1 MKGKIIEIYG
11 IEKNLKGWA
20 DYLGI
25 SKQLLNY
32 KIKKSGKSEE
42 DVILTELYKVYI
54 KEMNLKGCAEK
65 IITGKNIKENK
76 VKEKKKKKIMIIN
89 DVHVPYQHEGLL
101 DEIKK
106 HKDIDCLVIGGDLID
121 CESCSS
127 FQMLER
133 PTLEQ
138 ELVSAHEFIQEINK
152 IINTEII
159 CIKGNHEERLER
171 EICKMQNKGLQ
182 RLLDSQLLRMLE
194 EGFKFNIG
202 TKRKQ
207 YKAIENFKYIDKW
220 YARLFDNL
228 VICHPKDFSNVPAK
242 IAEKSAEYFLNRGII
257 EKDDVIFIGHTHKFS
272 QIVSTRRQDVFV
284 IENGCSCKPMDY
296 SDRGNLSYGNQVNCY
311 TIVEFEKGNKINKN
325 DIKTYFY

>member
-1 MKGKIIEIYG
+1 MKGNIVEVYG
-11 IEKNLKGWA
+11 MKKNLKEWA

-32 KIKKSGKSEE
+32 RLNKGSEIGAQIESIIKREVIKKMKKEVIEE
-42 DVILTELYKVYI
+42 
-54 KEMNLKGCAEK
+54 KERKL
-65 IITGKNIKENK
+65 EN
-76 VKEKKKKKIMIIN
+76 KKKKVMIIN
-89 DVHVPYQHEGLL
+89 DVHVPYQHDGLL
-101 DEIKK
+101 DEIRK
-106 HKDIDCLVIGGDLID
+106 HKDMDYLVIGGDLID

-133 PTLEQ
+133 PTLEE
-138 ELVSAHEFIQEINK
+138 ELVAAHEFIQEINK
-152 IINTEII
+152 IIDAEII

-202 TKRKQ
+202 TKRKK

-228 VICHPKDFSNVPAK
+228 VICHPKDFSNVPAR
-242 IAEKSAEYFLNRGII
+242 IAEKSAEYFLNRGVI

-284 IENGCSCKPMDY
+284 VENGCSCKAMEY
-296 SDRGNLSYGNQVNCY
+296 ADRGNLSYGNQVNCY
-311 TIVEFEKGNKINKN
+311 TIVEFEEGCKINKN
-325 DIKTYFY
+325 DVKTYFF

>member
-1 MKGKIIEIYG
+1 MKGKIIEVYG
-11 IEKNLKGWA
+11 MKKNLKEWA

-32 KIKKSGKSEE
+32 RINKSGGNKESVILAEIYKKIKEVDVSEE
-42 DVILTELYKVYI
+42 GI
-54 KEMNLKGCAEK
+54 KEMKVNK
-65 IITGKNIKENK
+65 TVKENK
-76 VKEKKKKKIMIIN
+76 KKKVMIIN
-89 DVHVPYQHEGLL
+89 DVHVPYQHEKLL

-106 HKDIDCLVIGGDLID
+106 HKDMDYLVIGGDLID

-133 PTLEQ
+133 PTLEE
-138 ELVSAHEFIQEINK
+138 ELVAAHEFIQEINK
-152 IINTEII
+152 IIDAEII

-202 TKRKQ
+202 TKRKK

-228 VICHPKDFSNVPAK
+228 VICHPKDFSNVPAR
-242 IAEKSAEYFLNRGII
+242 IAEKSAEYFLNRGVI

-284 IENGCSCKPMDY
+284 VENGCSCKAMEY
-296 SDRGNLSYGNQVNCY
+296 ADRGNLSYGNQVNCY
-311 TIVEFEKGNKINKN
+311 TIVEFEEGCKINKN
-325 DIKTYFY
+325 DVKTYFF

>member
-1 MKGKIIEIYG
+1 MMRGKLISIYG
-11 IEKNLKGWA
+11 IEKNLKEWA

-32 KIKKSGKSEE
+32 KIKKSGRSEE
-42 DVILTELYKVYI
+42 TVILTEMHKRC
-54 KEMNLKGCAEK
+54 KEEINLKGCAEK
-65 IITGKNIKENK
+65 IITGKGIKEYK
-76 VKEKKKKKIMIIN
+76 TKEKKGKKVMIIN
-89 DVHVPYQHEGLL
+89 DVHVPYQHEELL
-101 DEIKK
+101 NEIKK

-133 PTLEQ
+133 PSLEE

-152 IINTEII
+152 IINAEII

-242 IAEKSAEYFLNRGII
+242 IAEKSAEYFLNRDVI
-257 EKDDVIFIGHTHKFS
+257 EKDDIIFIGHTHKFS
-272 QIVSTRRQDVFV
+272 QIPLKKVF
-284 IENGCSCKPMDY
+284 Y
-296 SDRGNLSYGNQVNCY
+296 SHSRNFF
-311 TIVEFEKGNKINKN
+311 I
-325 DIKTYFY
+325 

>member
-1 MKGKIIEIYG
+1 MKGKIIEVYG
-11 IEKNLKGWA
+11 MKKNLKEWA

-32 KIKKSGKSEE
+32 RLNKGSEIGAQIESIIKREVIKKMKKEVIEE
-42 DVILTELYKVYI
+42 
-54 KEMNLKGCAEK
+54 KERKL
-65 IITGKNIKENK
+65 EN
-76 VKEKKKKKIMIIN
+76 KKKKIMIIN
-89 DVHVPYQHEGLL
+89 DVHVPYQHDGLL
-101 DEIKK
+101 DEIRK
-106 HKDIDCLVIGGDLID
+106 HKDMDYLVIGGDLID

-133 PTLEQ
+133 PTLEE
-138 ELVSAHEFIQEINK
+138 ELVAAHEFIQEINK
-152 IINTEII
+152 IVNCEII

-202 TKRKQ
+202 TKRKK

-257 EKDDVIFIGHTHKFS
+257 EKDDIIFIGHTHKFS

-284 IENGCSCKPMDY
+284 VENGCSCKPMDY
-296 SDRGNLSYGNQVNCY
+296 SDRGNLNYGNQVNCY
-311 TIVEFEKGNKINKN
+311 TIVEFEEGGKIDRN
-325 DIKTYFY
+325 DVKTYFF

>member
-1 MKGKIIEIYG
+1 MKGKIIEVYG
-11 IEKNLKGWA
+11 MKKNLKEWA

-32 KIKKSGKSEE
+32 RLNKGSEIGAQIESIIKREVIKKMKKEVIEE
-42 DVILTELYKVYI
+42 
-54 KEMNLKGCAEK
+54 KERKL
-65 IITGKNIKENK
+65 EN
-76 VKEKKKKKIMIIN
+76 KKKKIMIIN
-89 DVHVPYQHEGLL
+89 DVHVPYQHDGLL
-101 DEIKK
+101 DEIRK
-106 HKDIDCLVIGGDLID
+106 HKDMDYLVIGGDLID

-133 PTLEQ
+133 PTLEE
-138 ELVSAHEFIQEINK
+138 ELVAAHEFIQEINK
-152 IINTEII
+152 IIDAEII

-194 EGFKFNIG
+194 EGFKFSIG
-202 TKRKQ
+202 TKRKK

-257 EKDDVIFIGHTHKFS
+257 EKDDIIFIGHTHKFS

-284 IENGCSCKPMDY
+284 VENGCSCKPMDY
-296 SDRGNLSYGNQVNCY
+296 SDRGNLNYGNQVNCY
-311 TIVEFEKGNKINKN
+311 TIVEFEEGCKINKN
-325 DIKTYFY
+325 DVKTYFF

>member
-1 MKGKIIEIYG
+1 MKGKIIEVYG
-11 IEKNLKGWA
+11 MKKNLKEWA

-32 KIKKSGKSEE
+32 RLNKGSEIGAQIESIIKREVIKKMKKEVIEE
-42 DVILTELYKVYI
+42 
-54 KEMNLKGCAEK
+54 KERKL
-65 IITGKNIKENK
+65 EN
-76 VKEKKKKKIMIIN
+76 KKKKIMIIN
-89 DVHVPYQHEGLL
+89 DVHVPYQNEKLL

-133 PTLEQ
+133 PTLEE
-138 ELVSAHEFIQEINK
+138 ELVSAHEFIKEINK
-152 IINTEII
+152 IINAEII

-311 TIVEFEKGNKINKN
+311 TIVEFEEGNKIKKN

>member
-1 MKGKIIEIYG
+1 MRGKMIEIYG
-11 IEKNLKGWA
+11 IEKNLKEWA

-32 KIKKSGKSEE
+32 KIKKGNTNVETVIIAEIFKKAKKIEE
-42 DVILTELYKVYI
+42 GINEI
-54 KEMNLKGCAEK
+54 E
-65 IITGKNIKENK
+65 IENK
-76 VKEKKKKKIMIIN
+76 ISNAKKKVMIIN
-89 DVHVPYQHEGLL
+89 DVHVPYQHEELL
-101 DEIKK
+101 SEIKK
-106 HKDIDCLVIGGDLID
+106 HSDIDYLVIGGDLID

-133 PTLEQ
+133 PTLEE
-138 ELVSAHEFIQEINK
+138 ELVAAHEFIQEINK
-152 IINTEII
+152 IINAEII

-202 TKRKQ
+202 TKRKK

-257 EKDDVIFIGHTHKFS
+257 EKDDIIFIGHTHKFS

-284 IENGCSCKPMDY
+284 VENGCSCKPMDY
-296 SDRGNLSYGNQVNCY
+296 SDRGNLNYGNQVNCY
-311 TIVEFEKGNKINKN
+311 TIVEFEEGCKIDRN

>member
-1 MKGKIIEIYG
+1 MKGKIIEVYG
-11 IEKNLKGWA
+11 MKKNLKEWA

-32 KIKKSGKSEE
+32 RLNKGSEIGARIESIIKREVIKKMKKEVIEE
-42 DVILTELYKVYI
+42 
-54 KEMNLKGCAEK
+54 KERKL
-65 IITGKNIKENK
+65 EN
-76 VKEKKKKKIMIIN
+76 KKKKIMIIN
-89 DVHVPYQHEGLL
+89 DVHVPYQNEKLL

-133 PTLEQ
+133 PTLEE
-138 ELVSAHEFIQEINK
+138 ELVSAHEFIKEINK
-152 IINTEII
+152 IINAEII

-284 IENGCSCKPMDY
+284 VENGCSCKSMDY

-311 TIVEFEKGNKINKN
+311 TIVEFEEGNKIKKN

>member
-1 MKGKIIEIYG
+1 MMRGKLISIYG
-11 IEKNLKGWA
+11 VEKNLKEWA
-20 DYLGI
+20 DYIGI

-32 KIKKSGKSEE
+32 KIKKGKANAETVIIAEIFKKAKKIEE
-42 DVILTELYKVYI
+42 GINEI
-54 KEMNLKGCAEK
+54 E
-65 IITGKNIKENK
+65 IENK
-76 VKEKKKKKIMIIN
+76 VSDVKKKVMIIN
-89 DVHVPYQHEGLL
+89 DVHVPYQHEELL
-101 DEIKK
+101 NEIKK
-106 HKDIDCLVIGGDLID
+106 HNDIDYLVIGGDLID

-133 PTLEQ
+133 PTLEE
-138 ELVSAHEFIQEINK
+138 ELVAAHEFIQEINK
-152 IINTEII
+152 IVNCEII

-242 IAEKSAEYFLNRGII
+242 IAEKSAEYFLNRDVI
-257 EKDDVIFIGHTHKFS
+257 EKDDIIFIGHTHKFS

-284 IENGCSCKPMDY
+284 VENGCSCKSMDY
-296 SDRGNLSYGNQVNCY
+296 SDRGNLNYGNQVNCY
-311 TIVEFEKGNKINKN
+311 TIVEFEEGCKIDRN

>member
-1 MKGKIIEIYG
+1 M
-11 IEKNLKGWA
+11 N
-20 DYLGI
+20 
-25 SKQLLNY
+25 
-32 KIKKSGKSEE
+32 
-42 DVILTELYKVYI
+42 
-54 KEMNLKGCAEK
+54 KES
-65 IITGKNIKENK
+65 
-76 VKEKKKKKIMIIN
+76 KKKKVMIIN
-89 DVHVPYQHEGLL
+89 DVHVPYQHEKLL

-106 HKDIDCLVIGGDLID
+106 NKKIDYLVIGGDLID

-133 PTLEQ
+133 PTLEE
-138 ELVSAHEFIQEINK
+138 ELVAAHDFIKEINK
-152 IINTEII
+152 IINAEII

-202 TKRKQ
+202 TKRKK

-257 EKDDVIFIGHTHKFS
+257 EKDDIIFLGHTHKFS
-272 QIVSTRRQDVFV
+272 QIVSTRRQNVFV
-284 IENGCSCKPMDY
+284 VENGCSCKPMDY
-296 SDRGNLSYGNQVNCY
+296 SDRGNLNYGNQVNCY
-311 TIVEFEKGNKINKN
+311 TIVEFEEGCKIDRN

>member
-11 IEKNLKGWA
+11 MKKNLKEWA

-32 KIKKSGKSEE
+32 RLNKGSEIGAQIESIIKREVIKKMKKEVIEE
-42 DVILTELYKVYI
+42 
-54 KEMNLKGCAEK
+54 KERKL
-65 IITGKNIKENK
+65 EN
-76 VKEKKKKKIMIIN
+76 KKKKIMIIN
-89 DVHVPYQHEGLL
+89 DVHVPYQHDGLL
-101 DEIKK
+101 DEIRK
-106 HKDIDCLVIGGDLID
+106 HKDMDYLVIGGDLID

-133 PTLEQ
+133 PTLEE
-138 ELVSAHEFIQEINK
+138 ELVAAHEFIQEINK
-152 IINTEII
+152 IIDAEII

-202 TKRKQ
+202 TKRKK

-257 EKDDVIFIGHTHKFS
+257 EKDDIIFIGHTHKFS

-284 IENGCSCKPMDY
+284 VENGCSCKPMDY
-296 SDRGNLSYGNQVNCY
+296 SDRGNLNYGNQVNCY
-311 TIVEFEKGNKINKN
+311 TIVEFEEGCKINKN
-325 DIKTYFY
+325 DVKTYFF

>member
-1 MKGKIIEIYG
+1 MKGKIIKVYG
-11 IEKNLKGWA
+11 IEKNLKSWA

-42 DVILTELYKVYI
+42 VVILTEIHKGYI
-54 KEMNLKGCAEK
+54 REMNLKECSEK
-65 IITGKNIKENK
+65 LGINK
-76 VKEKKKKKIMIIN
+76 VISEYKTKEKKNKKVMIIN
-89 DVHVPYQHEGLL
+89 DVHVPYQHEELL
-101 DEIKK
+101 NEIKK
-106 HKDIDCLVIGGDLID
+106 HKDIDYLVIGGDLID

-152 IINTEII
+152 IINAEII

-311 TIVEFEKGNKINKN
+311 TIVEFEEGNKINKN

>member
-1 MKGKIIEIYG
+1 MKGNIIEIYG
-11 IEKNLKGWA
+11 VEKNLKGWA

-32 KIKKSGKSEE
+32 RINKSGGNKESVILAEIYKKCKGIEDSEE
-42 DVILTELYKVYI
+42 GV
-54 KEMNLKGCAEK
+54 KEMKTNKK
-65 IITGKNIKENK
+65 VKENK
-76 VKEKKKKKIMIIN
+76 KKKVMIIN
-89 DVHVPYQHEGLL
+89 DVHVPYQHDGLL
-101 DEIKK
+101 DEIRK
-106 HKDIDCLVIGGDLID
+106 HKDMDYLVIGGDLID

-133 PTLEQ
+133 PTLEE
-138 ELVSAHEFIQEINK
+138 ELVAAHEFIQEINK
-152 IINTEII
+152 IIDAEII

-194 EGFKFNIG
+194 EGFKFSIG
-202 TKRKQ
+202 TKRKK

-257 EKDDVIFIGHTHKFS
+257 EKDDIIFIGHTHKFS

-284 IENGCSCKPMDY
+284 VENGCSCKPMDY
-296 SDRGNLSYGNQVNCY
+296 SDRGNLNYGNQVNCY
-311 TIVEFEKGNKINKN
+311 TIVEFEEGGKIDRN

>member
-1 MKGKIIEIYG
+1 MKGNIIEIYG
-11 IEKNLKGWA
+11 VEKNLKGWA

-32 KIKKSGKSEE
+32 RINKSGGNKESVILAEIYKKCKGIEDSEE
-42 DVILTELYKVYI
+42 GV
-54 KEMNLKGCAEK
+54 KEMKTNK
-65 IITGKNIKENK
+65 K
-76 VKEKKKKKIMIIN
+76 VKENKKKKIMIIN

-106 HKDIDCLVIGGDLID
+106 HKDMDYLVIGGDLID

-133 PTLEQ
+133 PTLEE
-138 ELVSAHEFIQEINK
+138 ELVAAHEFIQEINK
-152 IINTEII
+152 IIDAEII

-202 TKRKQ
+202 TKRKK

-257 EKDDVIFIGHTHKFS
+257 EKDDIIFIGHTHKFS

-284 IENGCSCKPMDY
+284 VENGCSCKPMDY
-296 SDRGNLSYGNQVNCY
+296 SDRGNLNYGNQVNCY
-311 TIVEFEKGNKINKN
+311 TIVEFEEGGKIDRN

>member
-1 MKGKIIEIYG
+1 MMRGKLISIYG
-11 IEKNLKGWA
+11 VEKNLKEWA

-32 KIKKSGKSEE
+32 KIKKGNTNVETVIIAEIFKKAKKIEE
-42 DVILTELYKVYI
+42 GINEI
-54 KEMNLKGCAEK
+54 E
-65 IITGKNIKENK
+65 IENK
-76 VKEKKKKKIMIIN
+76 ISNAKKKIMIIN
-89 DVHVPYQHEGLL
+89 DVHVPYQHEELL
-101 DEIKK
+101 SEIKK
-106 HKDIDCLVIGGDLID
+106 HSDIDYLVIGGDLID

-133 PTLEQ
+133 PSLEE

-152 IINTEII
+152 IINAEII

-242 IAEKSAEYFLNRGII
+242 IAEKSAEYFLNRDVI
-257 EKDDVIFIGHTHKFS
+257 EKDDIIFIGHTHKFS

-284 IENGCSCKPMDY
+284 VENGCSCKPMDY
-296 SDRGNLSYGNQVNCY
+296 SDRGNLNYGNQVNCY
-311 TIVEFEKGNKINKN
+311 TIVEFEEGCKIDRN

>member
-1 MKGKIIEIYG
+1 MKGNIIEIYG
-11 IEKNLKGWA
+11 VEKNLKGWA

-32 KIKKSGKSEE
+32 RINKSGGNKESVILAEIYKKCKGIEDSEE
-42 DVILTELYKVYI
+42 GV
-54 KEMNLKGCAEK
+54 KEMKTNKK
-65 IITGKNIKENK
+65 VKENK
-76 VKEKKKKKIMIIN
+76 KKKVMIIN
-89 DVHVPYQHEGLL
+89 DVHVPYQHDGLL
-101 DEIKK
+101 DEIRK
-106 HKDIDCLVIGGDLID
+106 HKDMDYLVIGGDLID

-133 PTLEQ
+133 PTLEE
-138 ELVSAHEFIQEINK
+138 ELVAAHEFIQEINK
-152 IINTEII
+152 IINAEII

-257 EKDDVIFIGHTHKFS
+257 EKDDIIFIGHTHKFS

-284 IENGCSCKPMDY
+284 VENGCSCKPMDY
-296 SDRGNLSYGNQVNCY
+296 SDRGNLNYGNQVNCY
-311 TIVEFEKGNKINKN
+311 TIVEFEEGGKIDRN

>member
-1 MKGKIIEIYG
+1 MRGKMIEIYG
-11 IEKNLKGWA
+11 VEKNLKEWA
-20 DYLGI
+20 DYIGI

-32 KIKKSGKSEE
+32 KIKKGNTNVETVIIAEIFKKAKKIEE
-42 DVILTELYKVYI
+42 GINEI
-54 KEMNLKGCAEK
+54 E
-65 IITGKNIKENK
+65 IENK
-76 VKEKKKKKIMIIN
+76 ISNAKKKVMIIN
-89 DVHVPYQHEGLL
+89 DVHVPYQHEELL
-101 DEIKK
+101 SEIKK
-106 HKDIDCLVIGGDLID
+106 HSDIDYLVIGGDLID

-133 PTLEQ
+133 PTLEE
-138 ELVSAHEFIQEINK
+138 ELVAAHEFIQEINK
-152 IINTEII
+152 IVNCEII

-242 IAEKSAEYFLNRGII
+242 IAEKSAEYFLNRDVI
-257 EKDDVIFIGHTHKFS
+257 EKDDIIFIGHTHKFS

-284 IENGCSCKPMDY
+284 VENGCSCEPMDY
-296 SDRGNLSYGNQVNCY
+296 SDRGNLNYGNQVNCY
-311 TIVEFEKGNKINKN
+311 TIVEFEEGCKIDRN

>member
-1 MKGKIIEIYG
+1 MKGNIVEIYG
-11 IEKNLKGWA
+11 VEKNLKGWA

-32 KIKKSGKSEE
+32 KINKSGGNKES
-42 DVILTELYKVYI
+42 VILAEIYKKCKEIDVSEDGI
-54 KEMNLKGCAEK
+54 KEMKVNK
-65 IITGKNIKENK
+65 TVKENK
-76 VKEKKKKKIMIIN
+76 KKKVMIIN
-89 DVHVPYQHEGLL
+89 DVHVPYQHDGLL
-101 DEIKK
+101 DEIRK
-106 HKDIDCLVIGGDLID
+106 HKDMDYLVIGGDLID

-127 FQMLER
+127 FQVLER

-138 ELVSAHEFIQEINK
+138 ELVQAHEFIQEINK
-152 IINTEII
+152 IINAEII

-194 EGFKFNIG
+194 EGFKFSIG

-242 IAEKSAEYFLNRGII
+242 IAEKSAEYFLNRGIL
-257 EKDDVIFIGHTHKFS
+257 ERDDVIFIGHTHKFS

-284 IENGCSCKPMDY
+284 VENGCSCKAMDY
-296 SDRGNLSYGNQVNCY
+296 SDRGNLNYGNQVNCY
-311 TIVEFEKGNKINKN
+311 TIVEFEEGNKIDKN
-325 DIKTYFY
+325 DIKTYFF

>member
-1 MKGKIIEIYG
+1 MKGKIIEVYG
-11 IEKNLKGWA
+11 MKKNLKEWA

-32 KIKKSGKSEE
+32 RLNKGSEIGAQIESIIKREVIKKMKKEVIEE
-42 DVILTELYKVYI
+42 
-54 KEMNLKGCAEK
+54 KERKL
-65 IITGKNIKENK
+65 EN
-76 VKEKKKKKIMIIN
+76 KKKKIMIIN
-89 DVHVPYQHEGLL
+89 DVHVPYQHDGLL
-101 DEIKK
+101 DEIRK
-106 HKDIDCLVIGGDLID
+106 HKDMDYLVIGGDLID

-133 PTLEQ
+133 PTLEE
-138 ELVSAHEFIQEINK
+138 ELVAAHEFIQEINK
-152 IINTEII
+152 IIDAEII
-159 CIKGNHEERLER
+159 CIKGNHEERLEK

-194 EGFKFNIG
+194 EGFKFSIG
-202 TKRKQ
+202 TKRKK

-257 EKDDVIFIGHTHKFS
+257 EKDDIIFIGHTHKFS

-284 IENGCSCKPMDY
+284 VENGCSCKPMDY
-296 SDRGNLSYGNQVNCY
+296 SDRGNLNYGNQVNCY
-311 TIVEFEKGNKINKN
+311 TIVEFEEGCKINKN
-325 DIKTYFY
+325 DVKTYFF

>member
-1 MKGKIIEIYG
+1 MMRGKLISIYG
-11 IEKNLKGWA
+11 VEKNLKEWA

-32 KIKKSGKSEE
+32 KIKKGNTNVETVIIAEIFKKAKKIEE
-42 DVILTELYKVYI
+42 GINEI
-54 KEMNLKGCAEK
+54 E
-65 IITGKNIKENK
+65 IENK
-76 VKEKKKKKIMIIN
+76 VSNAKKKVMIIN
-89 DVHVPYQHEGLL
+89 DVHVPYQHEELL
-101 DEIKK
+101 NEIKK
-106 HKDIDCLVIGGDLID
+106 HNDIDYLVIGGDLID

-133 PTLEQ
+133 PTLEE
-138 ELVSAHEFIQEINK
+138 ELVAAHEFIQEINK
-152 IINTEII
+152 IVNCEII

-242 IAEKSAEYFLNRGII
+242 IAEKSAEYFLNRDVI
-257 EKDDVIFIGHTHKFS
+257 EKDDIIFIGHTHKFS

-284 IENGCSCKPMDY
+284 VENGCSCKPMDY
-296 SDRGNLSYGNQVNCY
+296 SDRGNLNYGNQVNCY
-311 TIVEFEKGNKINKN
+311 TIVEFEEGCKIDRN

>member
-1 MKGKIIEIYG
+1 MKGNIIEIYG
-11 IEKNLKGWA
+11 VEKNLKGWA

-32 KIKKSGKSEE
+32 RINKSGGNKESVILAEIYKKCKGIEDSEE
-42 DVILTELYKVYI
+42 GV
-54 KEMNLKGCAEK
+54 KEMKTNKK
-65 IITGKNIKENK
+65 VKENK
-76 VKEKKKKKIMIIN
+76 KKKVMIIN

-106 HKDIDCLVIGGDLID
+106 HKDMDYLVIGGDLID

-133 PTLEQ
+133 PTLEE
-138 ELVSAHEFIQEINK
+138 ELVAAHEFIQEINK
-152 IINTEII
+152 IINAEII

-202 TKRKQ
+202 TKRKK

-257 EKDDVIFIGHTHKFS
+257 EKDDIIFIGHTHKFS

-284 IENGCSCKPMDY
+284 VENGCSCKPMDY
-296 SDRGNLSYGNQVNCY
+296 SDRGNLNYGNQVNCY
-311 TIVEFEKGNKINKN
+311 TIVEFEEGCKINKN
-325 DIKTYFY
+325 DVKTYFF

>member
-1 MKGKIIEIYG
+1 MKGKIIEVYG
-11 IEKNLKGWA
+11 MKKNLKEWA

-32 KIKKSGKSEE
+32 RLNKGSEIGAQIESRIKREVIRRMKKEVIEE
-42 DVILTELYKVYI
+42 
-54 KEMNLKGCAEK
+54 KERKL
-65 IITGKNIKENK
+65 EN
-76 VKEKKKKKIMIIN
+76 KKKKIMIIN
-89 DVHVPYQHEGLL
+89 DVHVPYQNEKLL

-106 HKDIDCLVIGGDLID
+106 HKDMDYLVIGGDLID

-133 PTLEQ
+133 PTLEE
-138 ELVSAHEFIQEINK
+138 ELVAAHEFIQEINK
-152 IINTEII
+152 IIDAEII

-194 EGFKFNIG
+194 EGFKFSIG
-202 TKRKQ
+202 TKRKK

-257 EKDDVIFIGHTHKFS
+257 EKDDIIFIGHTHKFS

-284 IENGCSCKPMDY
+284 VENGCSCKPMDY
-296 SDRGNLSYGNQVNCY
+296 SDRGNLNYGNQVNCY
-311 TIVEFEKGNKINKN
+311 TIVEFEEGGKIDRN
-325 DIKTYFY
+325 DVKTYFF

>member
-1 MKGKIIEIYG
+1 MMRGKLISIYG
-11 IEKNLKGWA
+11 VEKNLKEWA
-20 DYLGI
+20 EYIGI

-32 KIKKSGKSEE
+32 KIKKGNTNVETVIIAEIFKKTKKIEE
-42 DVILTELYKVYI
+42 GINEI
-54 KEMNLKGCAEK
+54 E
-65 IITGKNIKENK
+65 IENK
-76 VKEKKKKKIMIIN
+76 ISNAKKKVMIIN
-89 DVHVPYQHEGLL
+89 DVHVPYQHEELL
-101 DEIKK
+101 SEIKK
-106 HKDIDCLVIGGDLID
+106 HNDIDYLVIGGDLID

-133 PTLEQ
+133 PTLEE
-138 ELVSAHEFIQEINK
+138 ELVAAHEFIQEINK
-152 IINTEII
+152 IVNCEII

-242 IAEKSAEYFLNRGII
+242 IAEKSAEYFLNRDVI
-257 EKDDVIFIGHTHKFS
+257 EKDDIIFIGHTHKFS

-284 IENGCSCKPMDY
+284 VENGCSCKPMDY
-296 SDRGNLSYGNQVNCY
+296 SDRGNLNYGNQVNCY
-311 TIVEFEKGNKINKN
+311 TIVEFEEGCKIDRN

>member
-1 MKGKIIEIYG
+1 MRGKMIEIYG

-32 KIKKSGKSEE
+32 KIKKSGRSEE
-42 DVILTELYKVYI
+42 TVILTEMYKGYI
-54 KEMNLKGCAEK
+54 KETGLKEYSEK
-65 IITGKNIKENK
+65 LGINK
-76 VKEKKKKKIMIIN
+76 VIPEYKTKESKKKKVMIIN
-89 DVHVPYQHEGLL
+89 DIHVPYQHEKLL

-106 HKDIDCLVIGGDLID
+106 HKNIDYLVIGGDLID

-133 PTLEQ
+133 PTLEE
-138 ELVSAHEFIQEINK
+138 ELVAAHEFIQEINK
-152 IINTEII
+152 IINAEII

-202 TKRKQ
+202 TKRKK

-257 EKDDVIFIGHTHKFS
+257 EKDDIIFIGHTHKFS

-284 IENGCSCKPMDY
+284 VENGCSCKPMDY
-296 SDRGNLSYGNQVNCY
+296 SDRGNLNYGNQVNCY
-311 TIVEFEKGNKINKN
+311 TIVEFEEGGKIDRN

>member
-1 MKGKIIEIYG
+1 MKGNIIEIYG
-11 IEKNLKGWA
+11 VEKNLKGWA

-32 KIKKSGKSEE
+32 RINKSGGNKESVILAEIYKKCKGIEDSEE
-42 DVILTELYKVYI
+42 GV
-54 KEMNLKGCAEK
+54 KEMKTNKK
-65 IITGKNIKENK
+65 VKENK
-76 VKEKKKKKIMIIN
+76 KKKVMIIN
-89 DVHVPYQHEGLL
+89 DVHVPYQHEELL
-101 DEIKK
+101 NEIKK

-133 PTLEQ
+133 PTLEE
-138 ELVSAHEFIQEINK
+138 ELVAAHEFIQEINK
-152 IINTEII
+152 IINAEII

-194 EGFKFNIG
+194 EGFKFSIG
-202 TKRKQ
+202 TKRKK

-228 VICHPKDFSNVPAK
+228 VICHPKDFSNVPAR
-242 IAEKSAEYFLNRGII
+242 IAEKSAEYFLNRGVI

-284 IENGCSCKPMDY
+284 VENGCSCKTMEY
-296 SDRGNLSYGNQVNCY
+296 ADRGNLSYGNQVNCY
-311 TIVEFEKGNKINKN
+311 TIVEFEEGCKINKN
-325 DIKTYFY
+325 DVKTYFF

>member
-1 MKGKIIEIYG
+1 MKGKIIEVYG
-11 IEKNLKGWA
+11 MEKNLKGWA

-32 KIKKSGKSEE
+32 KIKKSGKSVE
-42 DVILTELYKVYI
+42 DTILIEMYKGYI
-54 KEMNLKGCAEK
+54 KETESKECSEK
-65 IITGKNIKENK
+65 IETNK
-76 VKEKKKKKIMIIN
+76 VISACKTKESKKKKVMIIN
-89 DVHVPYQHEGLL
+89 DVHVPYQHEKLL

-106 HKDIDCLVIGGDLID
+106 HKNIDYLVIGGDLID

-133 PTLEQ
+133 PTLEE
-138 ELVSAHEFIQEINK
+138 ELVAAHEFIQEINK
-152 IINTEII
+152 IINAEII

-194 EGFKFNIG
+194 EGFKFSIG
-202 TKRKQ
+202 TKRKK

-257 EKDDVIFIGHTHKFS
+257 EKDDIIFIGHTHKFS

-284 IENGCSCKPMDY
+284 VENGCSCKPMDY
-296 SDRGNLSYGNQVNCY
+296 SDR
-311 TIVEFEKGNKINKN
+311 
-325 DIKTYFY
+325 

>member
-1 MKGKIIEIYG
+1 MKGNIIEIYG
-11 IEKNLKGWA
+11 VEKNLKGWA

-32 KIKKSGKSEE
+32 KINKSGGNKES
-42 DVILTELYKVYI
+42 VILAEIYKRCKESDDLEEGI
-54 KEMNLKGCAEK
+54 KEMKANK
-65 IITGKNIKENK
+65 TIKENK
-76 VKEKKKKKIMIIN
+76 KKKVMIIN
-89 DVHVPYQHEGLL
+89 DVHVPYQHDGLL

-106 HKDIDCLVIGGDLID
+106 HKDMDFLVIGGDLID

-133 PTLEQ
+133 PTLEE
-138 ELVSAHEFIQEINK
+138 ELVAAHEFIQEINK
-152 IINTEII
+152 IINAEII

-194 EGFKFNIG
+194 EGFKFSIG

-284 IENGCSCKPMDY
+284 VENGCSCKAMDY
-296 SDRGNLSYGNQVNCY
+296 SDRGNLNYGNQVNCY
-311 TIVEFEKGNKINKN
+311 TIVEFEEGNKIDKN
-325 DIKTYFY
+325 DVRTYFF

>member
-1 MKGKIIEIYG
+1 MMRGKLISIYG
-11 IEKNLKGWA
+11 VEKNLKEWA
-20 DYLGI
+20 DYIGI

-32 KIKKSGKSEE
+32 KIKKGNANAET
-42 DVILTELYKVYI
+42 VIIAEIFKKAKKI
-54 KEMNLKGCAEK
+54 KEGINE
-65 IITGKNIKENK
+65 IEIENK
-76 VKEKKKKKIMIIN
+76 VSDVKKKVMIIN
-89 DVHVPYQHEGLL
+89 DVHVPYQHEELL
-101 DEIKK
+101 NEIKK
-106 HKDIDCLVIGGDLID
+106 HSDIDYLVIGGDLID

-133 PTLEQ
+133 PTLEE
-138 ELVSAHEFIQEINK
+138 ELVAAHEFIQEINK
-152 IINTEII
+152 IINAEII

-242 IAEKSAEYFLNRGII
+242 IAEKSAEYFLNRDVI
-257 EKDDVIFIGHTHKFS
+257 EKDDIIFIGHTHKFS

-284 IENGCSCKPMDY
+284 VENGCSCKPMDY
-296 SDRGNLSYGNQVNCY
+296 SDRGNLNYGNQVNCY
-311 TIVEFEKGNKINKN
+311 TIVEFEEGCKIDRN

>member
-1 MKGKIIEIYG
+1 MMRGKLISIYG
-11 IEKNLKGWA
+11 VEKNLKEWA

-32 KIKKSGKSEE
+32 KIKKGKANAET
-42 DVILTELYKVYI
+42 VIIAEIFKKAKKI
-54 KEMNLKGCAEK
+54 EKGINE
-65 IITGKNIKENK
+65 IEIENK
-76 VKEKKKKKIMIIN
+76 ISNAKKKIMIIN
-89 DVHVPYQHEGLL
+89 DVHVPYQHEELL
-101 DEIKK
+101 SEIKK
-106 HKDIDCLVIGGDLID
+106 HSDIDYLVIGGDLID

-133 PTLEQ
+133 PSLEE

-152 IINTEII
+152 IINAEII

-220 YARLFDNL
+220 YTRLFDNL

-242 IAEKSAEYFLNRGII
+242 IAEKSAEYFLNRDVI
-257 EKDDVIFIGHTHKFS
+257 EKDDIIFIGHTHKFS

-284 IENGCSCKPMDY
+284 VENGCSCKPMDY
-296 SDRGNLSYGNQVNCY
+296 SDRGNLNYGNQVNCY
-311 TIVEFEKGNKINKN
+311 TIVEFEEGCKIDRN

>member
-1 MKGKIIEIYG
+1 MMRGKLISIYG
-11 IEKNLKGWA
+11 VEKNLKEWA

-32 KIKKSGKSEE
+32 KIKKGNTNVETVIIAEIFKKAKKIEE
-42 DVILTELYKVYI
+42 GINEI
-54 KEMNLKGCAEK
+54 E
-65 IITGKNIKENK
+65 IENK
-76 VKEKKKKKIMIIN
+76 ISNAKKKVMIIN
-89 DVHVPYQHEGLL
+89 DVHVPYQHEELL
-101 DEIKK
+101 SEIKK
-106 HKDIDCLVIGGDLID
+106 HSDIDYLVIGGDLID

-133 PTLEQ
+133 PTLEE
-138 ELVSAHEFIQEINK
+138 ELVAAHEFIQEINK
-152 IINTEII
+152 IINAEII

-242 IAEKSAEYFLNRGII
+242 IAEKSAEYFLNRDVI
-257 EKDDVIFIGHTHKFS
+257 EKDDIIFIGHTHKFS

-284 IENGCSCKPMDY
+284 VENGCSCKPMDY
-296 SDRGNLSYGNQVNCY
+296 SDRGNLNYGNQVNCY
-311 TIVEFEKGNKINKN
+311 TIVEFEEGCKIDRN

>member
-1 MKGKIIEIYG
+1 MKGKIIEVYG
-11 IEKNLKGWA
+11 MKKNLKEWA

-32 KIKKSGKSEE
+32 RLNKGSEIGAQIESIIKREVIKKMKKEVIEE
-42 DVILTELYKVYI
+42 
-54 KEMNLKGCAEK
+54 KERKL
-65 IITGKNIKENK
+65 EN
-76 VKEKKKKKIMIIN
+76 KKKKIMIIN
-89 DVHVPYQHEGLL
+89 DVHVPYQNEKLL

-106 HKDIDCLVIGGDLID
+106 HKDMDYLVIGGDLID

-133 PTLEQ
+133 PTLEE
-138 ELVSAHEFIQEINK
+138 ELVAAHEFIQEINK
-152 IINTEII
+152 IIDAEII

-194 EGFKFNIG
+194 EGFKFSIG
-202 TKRKQ
+202 TKRKK

-257 EKDDVIFIGHTHKFS
+257 EKDDIIFIGHTHKFS

-284 IENGCSCKPMDY
+284 VENGCSCKAMEY
-296 SDRGNLSYGNQVNCY
+296 ADRGNLSYGNQVNCY
-311 TIVEFEKGNKINKN
+311 TIVEFEEGCKINKN
-325 DIKTYFY
+325 DVKTYFF

>member
-1 MKGKIIEIYG
+1 MKGNIVEIYG
-11 IEKNLKGWA
+11 VEKNLKGWA

-32 KIKKSGKSEE
+32 KINKSGGNREC
-42 DVILTELYKVYI
+42 VILAEIYKKCKEIDGLEEGV
-54 KEMNLKGCAEK
+54 KEMKVN
-65 IITGKNIKENK
+65 KNVKENK
-76 VKEKKKKKIMIIN
+76 KKKVMIIN
-89 DVHVPYQHEGLL
+89 DVHVPYQHDGLL

-106 HKDIDCLVIGGDLID
+106 HKDMDYLVIGGDLID

-133 PTLEQ
+133 PTLEE
-138 ELVSAHEFIQEINK
+138 ELVAAHEFIQEINK
-152 IINTEII
+152 IINAEII

-194 EGFKFNIG
+194 EGFKFSIG
-202 TKRKQ
+202 TKRKK

-284 IENGCSCKPMDY
+284 VENGCSCKAMDY
-296 SDRGNLSYGNQVNCY
+296 SDRGNLNYGNQVNCY
-311 TIVEFEKGNKINKN
+311 TIVEFEEGNKIEKN
-325 DIKTYFY
+325 DIKTYFF

>member
-1 MKGKIIEIYG
+1 MRGKLISIYG
-11 IEKNLKGWA
+11 VEKNLKEWA

-32 KIKKSGKSEE
+32 KIKKGNTNVETVIIAEIFKKAKKIEE
-42 DVILTELYKVYI
+42 GINEI
-54 KEMNLKGCAEK
+54 E
-65 IITGKNIKENK
+65 IENK
-76 VKEKKKKKIMIIN
+76 ISNAKKKVMIIN
-89 DVHVPYQHEGLL
+89 DVHVPYQHEELL
-101 DEIKK
+101 SEIKK
-106 HKDIDCLVIGGDLID
+106 HSDIDYLVIGGDLID

-133 PTLEQ
+133 PTLEE
-138 ELVSAHEFIQEINK
+138 ELVAAHEFIQEINK
-152 IINTEII
+152 IVNCEII

-242 IAEKSAEYFLNRGII
+242 IAEKSAEYFLNRDVI
-257 EKDDVIFIGHTHKFS
+257 EKDDIIFIGHTHKFS

-284 IENGCSCKPMDY
+284 VENGCSCKPMDY
-296 SDRGNLSYGNQVNCY
+296 SDRGNLNYGNQVNCY
-311 TIVEFEKGNKINKN
+311 TIVEFEEGCKIDRN

>member
-1 MKGKIIEIYG
+1 MKGNIIEIYG
-11 IEKNLKGWA
+11 MEKNLKGWA

-32 KIKKSGKSEE
+32 RINKSGGNKESVILAEIYKKIKEVDVSEE
-42 DVILTELYKVYI
+42 GI
-54 KEMNLKGCAEK
+54 KEMKVNK
-65 IITGKNIKENK
+65 TVKENK
-76 VKEKKKKKIMIIN
+76 KKKVMIIN
-89 DVHVPYQHEGLL
+89 DVHVPYQHEKLL

-106 HKDIDCLVIGGDLID
+106 HKNIDYLVIGGDLID

-133 PTLEQ
+133 PTLEE
-138 ELVSAHEFIQEINK
+138 ELVAAHEFIQEINK
-152 IINTEII
+152 IINAEII

-202 TKRKQ
+202 TKRKK

-257 EKDDVIFIGHTHKFS
+257 EKDDIIFIGHTHKFS

-284 IENGCSCKPMDY
+284 VENGCSCKPMDY
-296 SDRGNLSYGNQVNCY
+296 SDRGNLNYGNQVNCY
-311 TIVEFEKGNKINKN
+311 TIVEFEEGGKIDRN

>member
-1 MKGKIIEIYG
+1 MKGKIIEVYG
-11 IEKNLKGWA
+11 MKKNLKEWA

-32 KIKKSGKSEE
+32 RLNKGSEIGAQIESIIKREVIKKMKKEVIEE
-42 DVILTELYKVYI
+42 
-54 KEMNLKGCAEK
+54 KERKL
-65 IITGKNIKENK
+65 EN
-76 VKEKKKKKIMIIN
+76 KKKKIMIIN
-89 DVHVPYQHEGLL
+89 DVHVPYQHDGLL
-101 DEIKK
+101 DEIRK
-106 HKDIDCLVIGGDLID
+106 HKDMDYLVIGGDLID

-133 PTLEQ
+133 PTLEE
-138 ELVSAHEFIQEINK
+138 ELVAAHEFIQEINK
-152 IINTEII
+152 IIDAEII

-202 TKRKQ
+202 TKRKK

-257 EKDDVIFIGHTHKFS
+257 EKDDIIFIGHTHKFS

-284 IENGCSCKPMDY
+284 VENGCSCKPMDY
-296 SDRGNLSYGNQVNCY
+296 SDRGNLNYGNQVNCY
-311 TIVEFEKGNKINKN
+311 TIVEFEEGCKINKN
-325 DIKTYFY
+325 DVKTYFF

>member
-1 MKGKIIEIYG
+1 MRGKLISIYG
-11 IEKNLKGWA
+11 VEKNLKEWA

-32 KIKKSGKSEE
+32 KIKKGNTNVETVIIAEIFKKAKKIEE
-42 DVILTELYKVYI
+42 GINEIEV
-54 KEMNLKGCAEK
+54 
-65 IITGKNIKENK
+65 ENK
-76 VKEKKKKKIMIIN
+76 ISDVKKKVMIIN
-89 DVHVPYQHEGLL
+89 DVHVPYQHEELL
-101 DEIKK
+101 NEIKK
-106 HKDIDCLVIGGDLID
+106 HNDIDYLVIGGDLID

-133 PTLEQ
+133 PTLEE
-138 ELVSAHEFIQEINK
+138 ELVAAHEFIQEINK
-152 IINTEII
+152 IVNCEII

-242 IAEKSAEYFLNRGII
+242 IAEKSAEYFLNRDVI
-257 EKDDVIFIGHTHKFS
+257 EKDDIIFIGHTHKFS

-284 IENGCSCKPMDY
+284 VENGCSCKPMDY
-296 SDRGNLSYGNQVNCY
+296 SDRGNLNYGNQVNCY
-311 TIVEFEKGNKINKN
+311 TIVEFEEGCKIDRN

>member
-1 MKGKIIEIYG
+1 MRGKMIEIYG
-11 IEKNLKGWA
+11 IEKNLKEWA

-32 KIKKSGKSEE
+32 KIKKGKANAETVIIAEIFKKAKKIEE
-42 DVILTELYKVYI
+42 GINEI
-54 KEMNLKGCAEK
+54 E
-65 IITGKNIKENK
+65 IENK
-76 VKEKKKKKIMIIN
+76 ISNAKKKIMIIN
-89 DVHVPYQHEGLL
+89 DVHVPYQHEELL
-101 DEIKK
+101 SEIKK
-106 HKDIDCLVIGGDLID
+106 HSDIDYLVIGGDLID

-133 PTLEQ
+133 PSLEE

-152 IINTEII
+152 IINAEII

-242 IAEKSAEYFLNRGII
+242 IAEKSAEYFLNRDVI
-257 EKDDVIFIGHTHKFS
+257 EKDDIIFIGHTHKFS

-284 IENGCSCKPMDY
+284 VENGCSCKPMNY
-296 SDRGNLSYGNQVNCY
+296 SDRGNLNYGNQVNCY
-311 TIVEFEKGNKINKN
+311 TIVEFEEGCKIDRN

>member
-1 MKGKIIEIYG
+1 MKGKIIEVYG
-11 IEKNLKGWA
+11 MKKNLKEWA

-32 KIKKSGKSEE
+32 RLNKGSEIGAQIESIIKREVIKKMKKEVIEE
-42 DVILTELYKVYI
+42 
-54 KEMNLKGCAEK
+54 KERKL
-65 IITGKNIKENK
+65 EN
-76 VKEKKKKKIMIIN
+76 KKKKIMIIN
-89 DVHVPYQHEGLL
+89 DVHVPYQHDGLL
-101 DEIKK
+101 DEIRK
-106 HKDIDCLVIGGDLID
+106 HKDMDYLVIGGDLID

-133 PTLEQ
+133 PTLEE
-138 ELVSAHEFIQEINK
+138 ELVAAHEFIQEINK
-152 IINTEII
+152 IIDAEII

-257 EKDDVIFIGHTHKFS
+257 EKDDIIFIGHTHKFS

-284 IENGCSCKPMDY
+284 VENGCSCKPMDY
-296 SDRGNLSYGNQVNCY
+296 SDRGNLNYGNQVNCY
-311 TIVEFEKGNKINKN
+311 TIVEFEEGCKINKN
-325 DIKTYFY
+325 VVKTYFF

>member
-1 MKGKIIEIYG
+1 MKGNIVEIYG
-11 IEKNLKGWA
+11 VEKNLKGWA

-32 KIKKSGKSEE
+32 KINKSGGNRESVILAEIYKKCKGIDSSEE
-42 DVILTELYKVYI
+42 GV
-54 KEMNLKGCAEK
+54 KEMKAN
-65 IITGKNIKENK
+65 KNVKENK
-76 VKEKKKKKIMIIN
+76 KKKVMIIN
-89 DVHVPYQHEGLL
+89 DVHVPYQHDGLL
-101 DEIKK
+101 DEIRK
-106 HKDIDCLVIGGDLID
+106 HKDMDYLVIGGDLID

-127 FQMLER
+127 FQVLER

-138 ELVSAHEFIQEINK
+138 ELVQAHEFIQEINK
-152 IINTEII
+152 IINAEII

-194 EGFKFNIG
+194 EGFKFSIG

-284 IENGCSCKPMDY
+284 VENGCSCKAMDY
-296 SDRGNLSYGNQVNCY
+296 SDRGNLNYGNQVNCY
-311 TIVEFEKGNKINKN
+311 TIVEFEEGNKIEKN
-325 DIKTYFY
+325 DIKTYFF

>member
-1 MKGKIIEIYG
+1 MMRGKLISIYG
-11 IEKNLKGWA
+11 VEKNLKEWA
-20 DYLGI
+20 DYIGI

-32 KIKKSGKSEE
+32 KIKKGNTNVETVIIAEIFKKAKKIEE
-42 DVILTELYKVYI
+42 GINEI
-54 KEMNLKGCAEK
+54 E
-65 IITGKNIKENK
+65 IENK
-76 VKEKKKKKIMIIN
+76 ISNAKKKVMIIN
-89 DVHVPYQHEGLL
+89 DVHVPYQHEELL
-101 DEIKK
+101 NEIKK
-106 HKDIDCLVIGGDLID
+106 HNDIDYLVIGGDLID

-133 PTLEQ
+133 PTLEE
-138 ELVSAHEFIQEINK
+138 ELVAAHEFIQEINK
-152 IINTEII
+152 IINAEII

-242 IAEKSAEYFLNRGII
+242 IAEKSAEYFLNRDVI
-257 EKDDVIFIGHTHKFS
+257 EKDDIIFIGHTHKFS

-284 IENGCSCKPMDY
+284 VENGCSCKPMDY
-296 SDRGNLSYGNQVNCY
+296 SDRGNLNYGNQVNCY
-311 TIVEFEKGNKINKN
+311 TIVEFEEGCKIDRN